1 MTNAILGRGLGTT
14 IRSPRQPRG
23 SLRSPTDSITSTL
36 DGELLRRIGEHDRAA
51 FDELYRRFARPV
63 LGLAL
68 RRLRDRGRAENATQ
82 ETFMAIW
89 RSAATYRPERGP
101 AAPWIY
107 AVARNAVVN
116 QTRIRTEPATQAVDS
131 PSDEP
136 GPAEQAEAD
145 WVSWRVH
152 QAVGQLPE
160 QQRTLVELAYWS
172 ELTQSEIADHLNIPI
187 GTVKTRT
194 RAALAGLAQ
203 LLEAEQLH

>member
-1 MTNAILGRGLGTT
+1 
-14 IRSPRQPRG
+14 
-23 SLRSPTDSITSTL
+23 
-36 DGELLRRIGEHDRAA
+36 
-51 FDELYRRFARPV
+51 
-63 LGLAL
+63 
-68 RRLRDRGRAENATQ
+68 
-82 ETFMAIW
+82 MAIW